1 LILDTSYLILKSKN
15 MNKEP
20 LNINQYRKLI
30 HLDEDFI
37 PGEIKDNSKEQ
48 IVDDVLKELDKTV
61 TGIYSEK
68 RRFLHGVL
76 NTLHPETLSSES
88 ILKLDTLLQREL
100 KEKNITA
107 AKDIQNSIK
116 TKVGETAIAVWQ
128 GDITTLKVD
137 AIVNAANNQMLGC
150 FHPHHACIDNAIH
163 SAAGVQLR
171 DDCNTIMKLQGF
183 AEPTGTAKI
192 TRAYN
197 LPSKYVL
204 HTVGPIVK
212 GMVTS
217 QSQYD
222 LASAYISC
230 LELCKERP
238 DIRSIAFCGISTGV
252 FGYPAEQAAEVAK
265 QTVFN
270 WLNENP
276 ESLDLVVFNVFSD
289 RDKRI

>member
-1 LILDTSYLILKSKN
+1 

-37 PGEIKDNSKEQ
+37 PGEIKDTSKEQ
-48 IVDDVLKELDKTV
+48 IVDDVLNELDKTF

-68 RRFLHGVL
+68 RRFLHGLL

-88 ILKLDTLLQREL
+88 ILKLDTLLQKEL
-100 KEKNITA
+100 SEKSITA

-163 SAAGVQLR
+163 SASGVQLR
-171 DDCNTIMKLQGF
+171 DDCNTIMQLQGF

-217 QSQYD
+217 QSQHD
-222 LASAYISC
+222 LASAYLSC
-230 LELCKERP
+230 LKLCKKP

-265 QTVFN
+265 ETVIK

-289 RDKRI
+289 RDKRIYNALI